1 MILRKSVLSVVLV
14 VLLAVGFALAAT
26 GNIDKKEYVC
36 MMQDMVLGKPGIPI
50 EFAGKTYYGCC
61 EMCKEKIKKQP
72 QKYTKAIDPVS
83 GQSVDKAV
91 SFIYGLEGSAYYFSS
106 EENRK
111 AFATEPQKYLKK

>member
-1 MILRKSVLSVVLV
+1 MILRKSVLSVILVL
-14 VLLAVGFALAAT
+14 LLAVDFALAAT

-50 EFAGKTYYGCC
+50 DFAGKTYYGCC
-61 EMCKEKIKKQP
+61 EMCKEKIKRQP

-83 GQSVDKAV
+83 GKSVDKAV